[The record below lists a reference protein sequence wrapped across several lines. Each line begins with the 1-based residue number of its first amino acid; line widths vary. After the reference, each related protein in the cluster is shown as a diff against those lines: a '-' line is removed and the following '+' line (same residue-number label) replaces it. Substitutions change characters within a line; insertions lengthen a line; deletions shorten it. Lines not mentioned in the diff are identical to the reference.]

1 MNTPIKRRS
10 FLSSLVLLFAFSRC
24 KKDSAPGP
32 GSGLTGTHPVPPV
45 VSSDYLGQFTTTEIG
60 AGLETERPDIAKI
73 IKCYSDKLTYYP
85 GDTVILY
92 ISGAINSHQLIT
104 FTDAAEK
111 VILRINKAITTQP
124 NSSEKPWLNGSGYR
138 PTVAILLPANLKSGV
153 YRFIANGVIICSII
167 CKSKTKTNDITVV
180 YPSNTDTAYNMQ
192 GGKSL
197 YRPENARSTVA
208 SYARSIWGAADYTS
222 GFLKWACN
230 EPYDMRFISDPDL
243 DDYTEIQD
251 TKIIIIAGHSEY
263 WTREARMNIDKFI
276 ASGKNVLILSGNTMY
291 FQVRYNSTKD
301 LMICYKDKKLDP
313 LGDTIYS
320 TIFWSTPQLQYPTIT
335 SIGADFEGGGYGTTL
350 PGGFKGYKIVNEKS
364 PLFEGTG
371 LKNGEILNLPT
382 LEYDGAPVVKM
393 IQPGSKEIPVI
404 DNSKLNFHKI
414 ELLGY
419 DFAINWGNKGLGTFI
434 VFKKTAT
441 SGTVVNVASTNWCA
455 SNGIEGKDGPKI
467 IRITKNMIEKSLNNQ
482 TLFTSQV

>member
-1 MNTPIKRRS
+1 MSTPIKRRS
-10 FLSSLVLLFAFSRC
+10 FLSSVLLFFALSRC
-24 KKDSAPGP
+24 KKESSAAPNS
-32 GSGLTGTHPVPPV
+32 GSNPIITPVPPV
-45 VSSDYLGQFTTTEIG
+45 VSSDYLGQFTSTETG
-60 AGLETERPDIAKI
+60 PGLMPEPDFISQI
-73 IKCYSDKLTYYP
+73 VKCYTDKLTYYP
-85 GDTVILY
+85 GDMVILY
-92 ISGAINSHQLIT
+92 TSGKPRNNQQIT

-111 VILRINKAITTQP
+111 VILRINKTIATQP
-124 NSSEKPWLNGSGYR
+124 NSSDKPWLNGSGYK
-138 PTVAILLPANLKSGV
+138 PTITIQLPESLKSGV

-167 CKSKTKTNDITVV
+167 CKSKTKNKDITVV
-180 YPSNTDTAYNMQ
+180 YPSNTDNAYNIQ

-197 YRPENARSTVA
+197 YKPDNARSTVA

-222 GFLKWACN
+222 GFLRWTCN
-230 EPYDMRFISDPDL
+230 QSYDMRFISDPDL

-251 TKIIIIAGHSEY
+251 TKIIIIIGHSEY
-263 WTREARMNIDKFI
+263 WSREARMNIDKFI

-320 TIFWSTPQLQYPTIT
+320 TIFWSTPQLQYPTTT

-350 PGGFKGYKIVNEKS
+350 PNGFNGYKIVNEKS

-371 LKNGEILNLPT
+371 LQNGEILSLPT

-404 DNSKLNFHKI
+404 DNSKLNFYKI

-434 VFKKTAT
+434 VFKKTVA

-455 SNGIEGKDGPKI
+455 TNGIEGKDGHKI
-467 IRITKNMIEKSLNNQ
+467 AQITKNMIEKSLNDQ
-482 TLFTSQV
+482 TLFSS

>member
-1 MNTPIKRRS
+1 MNTPIKRRN

-24 KKDSAPGP
+24 KKESSNIPNSGP
-32 GSGLTGTHPVPPV
+32 GSIPVPPV
-45 VSSDYLGQFTTTEIG
+45 VSSDYLGQFTITETG
-60 AGLETERPDIAKI
+60 ADLMPEPDFISRI

-85 GDTVILY
+85 GDTVTLY
-92 ISGAINSHQLIT
+92 ISGAANSNQTIK

-111 VILRINKAITTQP
+111 VIRHINQAINIQA
-124 NSSEKPWLNGSGYR
+124 NSSLKPWLNGSGYK
-138 PTVAILLPANLKSGV
+138 PTVTVKLPADLKSGI

-167 CKSKTKTNDITVV
+167 CKSKTKNNDITVV
-180 YPSNTDTAYNMQ
+180 YPSNTDNAYNIQ

-197 YRPENARSTVA
+197 YKPDNSRSTVA
-208 SYARSIWGAADYTS
+208 SYARSVWGAVDYTS

-230 EPYDMRFISDPDL
+230 QPYDIRYITDPDL

-263 WTREARMNIDKFI
+263 WTREARKNIDKFI

-313 LGDTIYS
+313 LGGTIYS
-320 TIFWSTPQLQYPTIT
+320 TIFWSTPQLQYPVIS
-335 SIGADFEGGGYGTTL
+335 SIGADFEGGGYGNKL
-350 PGGFKGYKIVNEKS
+350 ENGFNGYKIVNEKS

-371 LKNGEILNLPT
+371 LKNGDILSLPT
-382 LEYDGAPVVKM
+382 LEYDGAPVIKM
-393 IQPGSKEIPVI
+393 IHPGSSEIPVI
-404 DNSKLNFHKI
+404 DNSKLNFFKI

-434 VFKKTAT
+434 VFKKTAK
-441 SGTVVNVASTNWCA
+441 SGTVVNVASTNWC
-455 SNGIEGKDGPKI
+455 STTGIEGKDGHKI
-467 IRITKNMIEKSLNNQ
+467 SQITKNMIEKSLNNMS
-482 TLFTSQV
+482 LFSS